1 MDSKN
6 FYSLSD
12 ALEKVT
18 EASTNDQSYVTL
30 YGIHERCAS
39 RVAELCKEVAG
50 LTIFKNNSTGQPSAT
65 FSFKAA
71 V

>member
-1 MDSKN
+1 MNSKN

-12 ALEKVT
+12 ALQEVT
-18 EASTNDQSYVTL
+18 EANTKDLPYITL

-39 RVAELCKEVAG
+39 RVAELCKEVVSF
-50 LTIFKNNSTGQPSAT
+50 TTFKHSSTGQSSAT